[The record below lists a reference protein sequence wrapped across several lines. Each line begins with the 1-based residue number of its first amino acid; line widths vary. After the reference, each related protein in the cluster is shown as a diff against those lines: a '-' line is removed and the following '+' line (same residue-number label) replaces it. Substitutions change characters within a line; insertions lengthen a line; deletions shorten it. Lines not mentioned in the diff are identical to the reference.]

1 VRLSPALTPAPAP
14 ALTLPVALTL
24 AACAGRQSP
33 LAPAGEQAS
42 SIASLFWL
50 MIAVCGFMYLL
61 VLAFLGAGLWRSRRR
76 REAEEDG
83 SPEVDPADRALTR
96 TLVIWGGLVV
106 AGLTLLITGSF
117 LADRSIAQ
125 ARTRQALEVRVT
137 GHQWWWRIQYRDQAT
152 GGWIETANEL
162 HLPAGRTTRVTLGS
176 ADVVHSFWVPN
187 IAQKLDVV
195 PGLQN
200 VVDLSPTRTG
210 WFRGQCAEFCGAQH
224 AHMAFD
230 VKVDTPAEFDRWL
243 AGQARPVPLPAD
255 AVTARG
261 MRIVTTGTCAMCH
274 AVRGTR
280 AVGKPGPDLT
290 HIGSRRS
297 IAAGTLP
304 MSRGALQG
312 WIVQPQAV
320 KPGTMMPPIPL
331 SPADADA
338 ASRYLASL
346 R

>member
-1 VRLSPALTPAPAP
+1 VRLRPALS
-14 ALTLPVALTL
+14 L
-24 AACAGRQSP
+24 AAVLPLVACVGHQSP

-50 MIAVCGFMYLL
+50 MIAVGGFMYLL
-61 VLAFLGAGLWRSRRR
+61 VLAFLGGTLWRSHRRR
-76 REAEEDG
+76 DFA
-83 SPEVDPADRALTR
+83 SPPDLDLADRGLTR
-96 TLVIWGGLVV
+96 TLMIWAVLVV
-106 AGLTLLITGSF
+106 TGLTLLITGSF
-117 LADRSIAQ
+117 LADRSIAL
-125 ARTRQALEVRVT
+125 ARARPALAVRVT
-137 GHQWWWRIQYRDQAT
+137 GHQWWWRIQYLDPAT
-152 GGWIETANEL
+152 GAWIETANEL
-162 HLPAGRTTRVTLGS
+162 HLAVGRTTRVTLGS

-200 VVDLSPTRTG
+200 VIDLTPTRTG

-230 VKVDTPAEFDRWL
+230 VKVDTAAEFDHWL
-243 AGQARPVPLPAD
+243 AAQARPASPPSD
-255 AVTARG
+255 AIAARG
-261 MRIVTTGTCAMCH
+261 MQVVTTGTCAMCH
-274 AVRGTR
+274 VVRGTS
-280 AVGKPGPDLT
+280 AIGKPGPDLT
-290 HIGSRRS
+290 HIRSRRS

-320 KPGTMMPPIPL
+320 KPGTMMPSIPL

-338 ASRYLASL
+338 ASRYLAGL